1 MSDYNSIN
9 YEKQGGADWVVG
21 SGGTL
26 NIAAGGALQIAG
38 VALTP
43 SAAEI
48 NVLASAGVTAAEV
61 AKLSA
66 AGYAADGLD
75 QMRVA
80 RFTFDAGIAGNQ
92 TIAAHGT
99 GVTLPINAIVY
110 GGFYDVNTGFTSAGG
125 NAGTV
130 AISLEA
136 ANDLLTATAVSN
148 AILGTIGRKAIV
160 PVSTAASTVKAT
172 AAREVT
178 CTVAGQVLTAG
189 KLTGFLLYVVSVV
202 SA

>member
-1 MSDYNSIN
+1 MSLYPEQQKSAENFTGGIKIN
-9 YEKQGGADWVVG
+9 
-21 SGGTL
+21 GTSVTPTAAEL
-26 NIAAGGALQIAG
+26 NI
-38 VALTP
+38 
-43 SAAEI
+43 
-48 NVLASAGVTAAEV
+48 LASSGVTAAEMV
-61 AKLSA
+61 KLSA
-66 AGYAADGLD
+66 AGYAADGLNE
-75 QMRVA
+75 MRVA

-130 AISLEA
+130 AISLEG
-136 ANDLLTATAVSN
+136 ANDLVTATAVSN
-148 AILGTIGRKAIV
+148 AIYGTIGRKAIV
-160 PVSTAASTVKAT
+160 PVSTAATTVKAT